1 MKQSGCPPLLGE
13 QFPTVEVETTLG
25 KKKLPDDYAG
35 KWVVL
40 FSHPGDFTPVC
51 TTEFVAFQNKME
63 EFKALNTELIG
74 LSLDDVFAH
83 MKWIEWIRDSF
94 QVSIT
99 FPIIADQLGKLATQ
113 LGMVSP
119 ELGSS
124 TVRTVF
130 IINPKGVILL
140 TMNYPPMVGRNME
153 EILRA
158 VRALQVTTENN
169 VATPVNWPHNEYLGD
184 QVIIPPPRN
193 VMAAQQRLEGANQGE
208 YQCLDWWFC
217 YKSLDKQQ

>member
-13 QFPTVEVETTLG
+13 RFPSVEVDTTLG

-51 TTEFVAFQNKME
+51 TTEFIAFQNKIE
-63 EFKALNTELIG
+63 EFKGLNTELIG

-83 MKWIEWIRDSF
+83 MKWIEWIRDHF
-94 QVSIT
+94 NVSIT
-99 FPIIADQLGKLATQ
+99 FPIIADQLGKVALQ

-130 IINPKGVILL
+130 ILNPNGVIAL
-140 TMNYPPMVGRNME
+140 TLNYPPSVGRNID
-153 EILRA
+153 EILR
-158 VRALQVTTENN
+158 VLSALQVSVKNS
-169 VATPVNWPHNEYLGD
+169 VATPVNWPNNEYLGD
-184 QVIIPPPRN
+184 QVIIPPPRD
-193 VMAAQQRLEGANQGE
+193 VMAAQKRMEEAEQGDV
-208 YQCLDWWFC
+208 QCLDWWFC
-217 YKSLDKQQ
+217 YKSLEK